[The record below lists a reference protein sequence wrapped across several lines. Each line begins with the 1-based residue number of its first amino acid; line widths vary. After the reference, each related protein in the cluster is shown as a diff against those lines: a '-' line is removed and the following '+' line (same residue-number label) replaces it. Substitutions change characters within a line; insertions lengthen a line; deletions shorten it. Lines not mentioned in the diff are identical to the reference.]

1 MIATHRQK
9 YRLGANAGA
18 VDFYE
23 EKGHM
28 NKQDKNSAG
37 KDRRKGRA
45 TNLALILLQA
55 ALAGVVLF
63 CLGKIGYAFLQYK
76 AGQDAYDAIR
86 TETAGDPA
94 DAGVAQADETE
105 SKVDFAALQ
114 EKYPQAVG
122 WLSSA
127 GTNIDYPVMQASDND
142 YFLRRLPSGE
152 WNMSGSLFLDYQ
164 CAPDFSDDLSVIYG
178 HNMDDGSMFASLEN
192 YAMQAWYDDHPVM
205 ELVTG
210 QGTATL
216 DVLYG
221 FTIPAQTWVDRG
233 FGSAANRQDLLEY
246 ASGHTTFTAQDQWDG
261 EAALVALVTCEERN
275 DQNRYVLLC
284 AFS

>member
-1 MIATHRQK
+1 
-9 YRLGANAGA
+9 
-18 VDFYE
+18 
-23 EKGHM
+23 M
-28 NKQDKNSAG
+28 NKRDKESAG
-37 KDRRKGRA
+37 KGGRKGR
-45 TNLALILLQA
+45 TSNLVLILLQA

-63 CLGKIGYAFLQYK
+63 CIGKIGYAFMQYK

-86 TETAGDPA
+86 TETAGGSGDA
-94 DAGVAQADETE
+94 DAAQTEETA
-105 SKVDFAALQ
+105 SKVDFTALQ

-122 WLSSA
+122 WLSCA
-127 GTNIDYPVMQASDND
+127 GTNIDYPIMQASDND
-142 YFLRRLPSGE
+142 YFLRRLPNGE

-164 CAPDFSDDLSVIYG
+164 CASDFSDGLSVVYG

-221 FTIPAQTWVDRG
+221 FTVPAQTWVDRG
-233 FGSAANRQDLLEY
+233 FGSAANRQDLMDY
-246 ASGHTTFTAQDQWDG
+246 AAGRTTFAAQKQWDG
-261 EAALVALVTCEERN
+261 EAALVALVTCEDDN